1 MRTELEVEDQLVN
14 VIIDTGAAVSVITDK
29 LRRRL
34 NIPIFGK
41 SKFRCTIANG
51 QKIAALG
58 KANITLRYK
67 DELEIL
73 KEVEVIDSEEE
84 DLILGNDI
92 WKLYNAKINFEDHTL
107 RIEEQGEIIT
117 IPVGYE
123 REAICESEESED
135 DEEYE
140 SNDEGEMLE
149 PSGKFMQ
156 KLSIGKV
163 EEPIWENMVKLLLEY
178 QDILEYDEEIEGRT
192 KAAQHEI
199 KIKEGVE
206 PIKQRRYKETDEK
219 AKFISEEVD
228 KLLKQ
233 ERIRKSKSPWSSP
246 VTLAGKKT
254 GKYRFC
260 IDYRKLNKI
269 TIIDSFPL
277 PRIDELLDKY
287 RKAKWFSS
295 IDLAAG
301 FNQVEMKEEDKEKT
315 AFVCSKGLFE
325 YNVMPFGLT
334 NAPATFQR
342 LMDEI
347 LEEYINDFTIWNMW
361 KKNIEFLGHIVG
373 NDGLRPDDKKIE
385 KIKEMKAPTTVKEVR
400 SFLGLCSYYRKFVK
414 NFSKIARPIS
424 DLRKKG
430 IPFIW
435 GREQQE
441 AFEKL
446 KEKLIQYP
454 ILRHPDWKKEF
465 LLITDASGKGLGAV
479 LSQKDEKGKEVV
491 IAYASRSLLPAEE
504 NYPITELECLG
515 IVWGIQHF
523 HKYLIDRKFKV
534 ITDHSALK
542 GLMNAKIPKGKRA
555 RWVME
560 LQQYNFEVI
569 HRSGKENTNADAL
582 SRLLKI
588 VEDQPEIVIIDG
600 VDGLGKTSIVQNL
613 IEEWEKQGLKVR
625 FNTYKR
631 RRKDKDEFYESKM
644 ETEWKFRKEVVEQ
657 INRRM
662 LEYDEDTDIIILDK
676 SPYCEY
682 YYQKTKS
689 FDRGLITPHGNHEM
703 EKEIFRLKET
713 IDKSIVIFLEKDSDV
728 CWKNYIG
735 RETKKTEKSSYP
747 TLKKDE
753 YLDMVR
759 MFEENQGVYKDTKRY
774 SRVKV
779 KNDNSSWRKVFK
791 EVEKWRRA
799 QN

>member
-1 MRTELEVEDQLVN
+1 MRTELEVKDQLVN
-14 VIIDTGAAVSVITDK
+14 VIIDTGAA
-29 LRRRL
+29 
-34 NIPIFGK
+34 
-41 SKFRCTIANG
+41 
-51 QKIAALG
+51 IAALG

-123 REAICESEESED
+123 REAIYESEESED

-233 ERIRKSKSPWSSP
+233 GRIRKSKSPWSSP
-246 VTLAGKKT
+246 VTLAGKKM

-269 TIIDSFPL
+269 TIMDSFPL
-277 PRIDELLDKY
+277 PRMDELLDKY

-347 LEEYINDFTIWNMW
+347 LEEYINDFVVVYIDDIMIYSENLKDHMEHVEKVL
-361 KKNIEFLGHIVG
+361 KKLQENNLIIKLKKCRFLERNIEFLGHIVG

-435 GREQQE
+435 RREQQE

-454 ILRHPDWKKEF
+454 ILQHPDWKKEF

-582 SRLLKI
+582 N
-588 VEDQPEIVIIDG
+588 
-600 VDGLGKTSIVQNL
+600 GLGKTSIVQNL

-713 IDKSIVIFLEKDSDV
+713 IDKSIVIFLEKDGDV

>member
-1 MRTELEVEDQLVN
+1 MRTELEVEDQLVS

-73 KEVEVIDSEEE
+73 REVEVIDSEEE

-107 RIEEQGEIIT
+107 RMEEQGEIIT

-123 REAICESEESED
+123 REVYESEESED

-140 SNDEGEMLE
+140 SNDEGERLE
-149 PSGKFMQ
+149 PSEKFMQ
-156 KLSIGKV
+156 KLSIGEV

-219 AKFISEEVD
+219 ARFISEEVD
-228 KLLKQ
+228 KLLRQ
-233 ERIRKSKSPWSSP
+233 GRIRKSKSPWSSP

-269 TIIDSFPL
+269 TIMDSFPL
-277 PRIDELLDKY
+277 PRMDELLDKY

-347 LEEYINDFTIWNMW
+347 LEEYINDFIIWNTW

-373 NDGLRPDDKKIE
+373 NDGLRPDDKKIG

-430 IPFIW
+430 VPFIW

-613 IEEWEKQGLKVR
+613 IKEWEKQGLKVR
-625 FNTYKR
+625 FNTFKR
-631 RRKDKDEFYESKM
+631 RRKDKDEFHESKM
-644 ETEWKFRKEVVEQ
+644 DTEWKFRKEVVEQ

-713 IDKSIVIFLEKDSDV
+713 IDKSIVIFLEKDGDV

-753 YLDMVR
+753 YLDMVK
-759 MFEENQGVYKDTKRY
+759 MFEENQSVYKDTKRY

>member
-14 VIIDTGAAVSVITDK
+14 VIIDTGAA
-29 LRRRL
+29 
-34 NIPIFGK
+34 
-41 SKFRCTIANG
+41 
-51 QKIAALG
+51 IAALG

-123 REAICESEESED
+123 REVAYESEESED

-178 QDILEYDEEIEGRT
+178 QDILEYDGEIEGRT

-233 ERIRKSKSPWSSP
+233 GRIRKSKSPWSSP

-269 TIIDSFPL
+269 TIMDSFSL
-277 PRIDELLDKY
+277 PRMDELLDKY

-347 LEEYINDFTIWNMW
+347 LEEYINDFVVVYIDDIMIYSENLKDHMEHVEKVL
-361 KKNIEFLGHIVG
+361 KKLQENNLIIKLKKCRFLERNIEFLGHIVG

-385 KIKEMKAPTTVKEVR
+385 KIKEMKAPTMKEVR

-465 LLITDASGKGLGAV
+465 LLITDASGKGLDAV

-613 IEEWEKQGLKVR
+613 IGEWEKQGLKVR
-625 FNTYKR
+625 FNTFKR
-631 RRKDKDEFYESKM
+631 RRKDKDEFYEPKM

-713 IDKSIVIFLEKDSDV
+713 IDKSIVIFLEKDGDV
-728 CWKNYIG
+728 CWKITL
-735 RETKKTEKSSYP
+735 EEKQ
-747 TLKKDE
+747 
-753 YLDMVR
+753 R
-759 MFEENQGVYKDTKRY
+759 KR
-774 SRVKV
+774 
-779 KNDNSSWRKVFK
+779 KNHHT
-791 EVEKWRRA
+791 
-799 QN
+799 QH

>member
-1 MRTELEVEDQLVN
+1 MRTELEVEDQLVS
-14 VIIDTGAAVSVITDK
+14 VIIDTGAA
-29 LRRRL
+29 
-34 NIPIFGK
+34 
-41 SKFRCTIANG
+41 
-51 QKIAALG
+51 IAALG

-67 DELEIL
+67 DELKIL

-107 RIEEQGEIIT
+107 RMEEQGEIIT

-123 REAICESEESED
+123 REAIYESEESED

-149 PSGKFMQ
+149 PSEKFMQ

-178 QDILEYDEEIEGRT
+178 QDILEYDKEIEGRT

-199 KIKEGVE
+199 KIKDGVE
-206 PIKQRRYKETDEK
+206 LIKQRRYKKTDEK

-228 KLLKQ
+228 KLLRQ
-233 ERIRKSKSPWSSP
+233 GRIRKSKSPWSSP

-269 TIIDSFPL
+269 TIMDSFPL
-277 PRIDELLDKY
+277 PRMDELLDKY

-347 LEEYINDFTIWNMW
+347 LEEYINDFVKTIWNMW

-759 MFEENQGVYKDTKRY
+759 MFEENQSVYKDTERY

-791 EVEKWRRA
+791 EVERWRRA

>member
-14 VIIDTGAAVSVITDK
+14 VIIDTGAA
-29 LRRRL
+29 
-34 NIPIFGK
+34 
-41 SKFRCTIANG
+41 
-51 QKIAALG
+51 IAALG

-123 REAICESEESED
+123 REVYESEESED

-149 PSGKFMQ
+149 PCEKFMQ

-163 EEPIWENMVKLLLEY
+163 EEPIWENMVKLLLKY
-178 QDILEYDEEIEGRT
+178 QDILEYDDEIEGRT

-199 KIKEGVE
+199 KIKDGVE

-219 AKFISEEVD
+219 ARFISEEVD
-228 KLLKQ
+228 KLLRQ
-233 ERIRKSKSPWSSP
+233 GRIRRSKSPWSSP

-269 TIIDSFPL
+269 TIMDSFPL
-277 PRIDELLDKY
+277 PRMDELLDKY

-301 FNQVEMKEEDKEKT
+301 FNQVEMREEDKEKT

-347 LEEYINDFTIWNMW
+347 LEEYINDFVVVYIDDIMIYSENLKDHMEHVE
-361 KKNIEFLGHIVG
+361 KNIEFLGHIVG

-385 KIKEMKAPTTVKEVR
+385 KIKEMKVPTTVKEVR

-430 IPFIW
+430 VPFIW

-465 LLITDASGKGLGAV
+465 LLVTDASGKGLGAV

-491 IAYASRSLLPAEE
+491 LVYASRSLLPAEE

-613 IEEWEKQGLKVR
+613 IKEWEKQGLKVR

-631 RRKDKDEFYESKM
+631 RRKDKDEFHESKM

-713 IDKSIVIFLEKDSDV
+713 IDKSIVIFLEKDGDV

-735 RETKKTEKSSYP
+735 RETKKMEKSSYP

-753 YLDMVR
+753 YLDMVK
-759 MFEENQGVYKDTKRY
+759 MFKENQSVYKDTKRY

-779 KNDNSSWRKVFK
+779 KNDDNSWRKVFK
-791 EVEKWRRA
+791 EVEKWRQA
-799 QN
+799 

>member
-14 VIIDTGAAVSVITDK
+14 VIIDTGAA
-29 LRRRL
+29 
-34 NIPIFGK
+34 
-41 SKFRCTIANG
+41 
-51 QKIAALG
+51 IAALG

-123 REAICESEESED
+123 REVAYESEESED

-178 QDILEYDEEIEGRT
+178 QDILEYDGEIEGRT

-233 ERIRKSKSPWSSP
+233 GRIRKSKSPWSSP

-269 TIIDSFPL
+269 TIMDSFSL
-277 PRIDELLDKY
+277 PRMDELLDKY

-347 LEEYINDFTIWNMW
+347 LEEYINDFVVVYIDDIMIYSENLKDHMEHVEKVL
-361 KKNIEFLGHIVG
+361 KKLQENNLIIKLKKCRFLERNIEFLGHIVG

-385 KIKEMKAPTTVKEVR
+385 KIKEMKAPTSVSIRCRV
-400 SFLGLCSYYRKFVK
+400 
-414 NFSKIARPIS
+414 
-424 DLRKKG
+424 
-430 IPFIW
+430 
-435 GREQQE
+435 Q
-441 AFEKL
+441 
-446 KEKLIQYP
+446 
-454 ILRHPDWKKEF
+454 PDKP
-465 LLITDASGKGLGAV
+465 G
-479 LSQKDEKGKEVV
+479 
-491 IAYASRSLLPAEE
+491 
-504 NYPITELECLG
+504 
-515 IVWGIQHF
+515 
-523 HKYLIDRKFKV
+523 
-534 ITDHSALK
+534 
-542 GLMNAKIPKGKRA
+542 
-555 RWVME
+555 
-560 LQQYNFEVI
+560 
-569 HRSGKENTNADAL
+569 
-582 SRLLKI
+582 
-588 VEDQPEIVIIDG
+588 
-600 VDGLGKTSIVQNL
+600 
-613 IEEWEKQGLKVR
+613 
-625 FNTYKR
+625 
-631 RRKDKDEFYESKM
+631 
-644 ETEWKFRKEVVEQ
+644 
-657 INRRM
+657 
-662 LEYDEDTDIIILDK
+662 
-676 SPYCEY
+676 
-682 YYQKTKS
+682 
-689 FDRGLITPHGNHEM
+689 
-703 EKEIFRLKET
+703 
-713 IDKSIVIFLEKDSDV
+713 
-728 CWKNYIG
+728 
-735 RETKKTEKSSYP
+735 
-747 TLKKDE
+747 
-753 YLDMVR
+753 
-759 MFEENQGVYKDTKRY
+759 
-774 SRVKV
+774 
-779 KNDNSSWRKVFK
+779 
-791 EVEKWRRA
+791 
-799 QN
+799 

>member
-1 MRTELEVEDQLVN
+1 MEWYHQWESEYRTHKEEHELGTEELDECLNCELCYPIVN
-14 VIIDTGAAVSVITDK
+14 E
-29 LRRRL
+29 
-34 NIPIFGK
+34 PIVFK
-41 SKFRCTIANG
+41 KFWD
-51 QKIAALG
+51 ALF
-58 KANITLRYK
+58 K
-67 DELEIL
+67 
-73 KEVEVIDSEEE
+73 
-84 DLILGNDI
+84 
-92 WKLYNAKINFEDHTL
+92 FEDA
-107 RIEEQGEIIT
+107 IIIYNDVT
-117 IPVGYE
+117 IKGVLDLLSMNNSE
-123 REAICESEESED
+123 REDTIHKGKCRF
-135 DEEYE
+135 
-140 SNDEGEMLE
+140 LE
-149 PSGKFMQ
+149 
-156 KLSIGKV
+156 
-163 EEPIWENMVKLLLEY
+163 
-178 QDILEYDEEIEGRT
+178 R
-192 KAAQHEI
+192 
-199 KIKEGVE
+199 
-206 PIKQRRYKETDEK
+206 
-219 AKFISEEVD
+219 
-228 KLLKQ
+228 
-233 ERIRKSKSPWSSP
+233 
-246 VTLAGKKT
+246 
-254 GKYRFC
+254 
-260 IDYRKLNKI
+260 
-269 TIIDSFPL
+269 
-277 PRIDELLDKY
+277 
-287 RKAKWFSS
+287 
-295 IDLAAG
+295 
-301 FNQVEMKEEDKEKT
+301 
-315 AFVCSKGLFE
+315 
-325 YNVMPFGLT
+325 
-334 NAPATFQR
+334 
-342 LMDEI
+342 
-347 LEEYINDFTIWNMW
+347 
-361 KKNIEFLGHIVG
+361 NIEFLGHIVG

-430 IPFIW
+430 VPFIW
-435 GREQQE
+435 GKEQQE

-542 GLMNAKIPKGKRA
+542 GLMNAKIPKGRRA

-560 LQQYNFEVI
+560 LQQYNFEVV

-588 VEDQPEIVIIDG
+588 VEEQPEIVIIDG

-613 IEEWEKQGLKVR
+613 IKEWEEQGLKVR

-631 RRKDKDEFYESKM
+631 RRKDKDEFHESKM
-644 ETEWKFRKEVVEQ
+644 DTEWKFRKEVVEQ

-662 LEYDEDTDIIILDK
+662 VEYDEDTDIIILDK

-713 IDKSIVIFLEKDSDV
+713 IDKSIVIFLEKDGDV

-747 TLKKDE
+747 TLRKNE
-753 YLDMVR
+753 YLDMVK
-759 MFEENQGVYKDTKRY
+759 MFEENQSVYKDTKRY

-779 KNDNSSWRKVFK
+779 KNDDNSWRKVFK
-791 EVEKWRRA
+791 EVEKWRMVKEIL
-799 QN
+799 

>member
-14 VIIDTGAAVSVITDK
+14 VIIDTGAA
-29 LRRRL
+29 
-34 NIPIFGK
+34 
-41 SKFRCTIANG
+41 
-51 QKIAALG
+51 IAALG

-123 REAICESEESED
+123 REVYESEESED

-149 PSGKFMQ
+149 PCEKFMQ

-163 EEPIWENMVKLLLEY
+163 EEPIWENMVKLLLKY
-178 QDILEYDEEIEGRT
+178 QDILEYDDEIEGRT

-199 KIKEGVE
+199 KIKDGVE

-219 AKFISEEVD
+219 ARFISEEVD
-228 KLLKQ
+228 KLLRQ
-233 ERIRKSKSPWSSP
+233 GRIRRSKSPWSSP

-269 TIIDSFPL
+269 TIMDSFPL
-277 PRIDELLDKY
+277 PRMDELLDKY

-301 FNQVEMKEEDKEKT
+301 FNQVEMREEDKEKT

-347 LEEYINDFTIWNMW
+347 LEEYINDFVVVYIDDIMIYSENLKDHMEHVE
-361 KKNIEFLGHIVG
+361 KFLERNIEFLGHIVG

-385 KIKEMKAPTTVKEVR
+385 KIKEMKVPTTVKEVR

-430 IPFIW
+430 VPFIW

-465 LLITDASGKGLGAV
+465 LLVTDASGKGLGAV

-491 IAYASRSLLPAEE
+491 LVYASRSLLPAEE

-613 IEEWEKQGLKVR
+613 IKEWEKQGLKVR

-631 RRKDKDEFYESKM
+631 RRKDKDEFHESKM

-713 IDKSIVIFLEKDSDV
+713 IDKSIVIFLEKDGDV

-735 RETKKTEKSSYP
+735 RETKKMEKSSYP

-753 YLDMVR
+753 YLDMVK
-759 MFEENQGVYKDTKRY
+759 MFKENQSVYKDTKRY

-779 KNDNSSWRKVFK
+779 KNDDNSWRKVFK
-791 EVEKWRRA
+791 EVEKWRQA
-799 QN
+799 

>member
-1 MRTELEVEDQLVN
+1 MEWYHQWESEYRTHKEEHEVGTEELDECLNCELCYPIVNEPIVFKKFWDALFKFEDAIIIYNDVTIKGVLDLLSMNNSEREDTIHKGKCRDIMDRITESIRYRIQPKIKEKGLRTIILVIVRDCIERNLENEVFDRLIGNPELIEHKYILEDWDVERRFEKFWQWYRVALGEIRAVRAEVEA
-14 VIIDTGAAVSVITDK
+14 I
-29 LRRRL
+29 
-34 NIPIFGK
+34 GK
-41 SKFRCTIANG
+41 FKELLYEEE
-51 QKIAALG
+51 KIA
-58 KANITLRYK
+58 
-67 DELEIL
+67 
-73 KEVEVIDSEEE
+73 
-84 DLILGNDI
+84 
-92 WKLYNAKINFEDHTL
+92 
-107 RIEEQGEIIT
+107 
-117 IPVGYE
+117 
-123 REAICESEESED
+123 ESEEKVKELIR
-135 DEEYE
+135 
-140 SNDEGEMLE
+140 GIKLKKCRFLE
-149 PSGKFMQ
+149 
-156 KLSIGKV
+156 
-163 EEPIWENMVKLLLEY
+163 
-178 QDILEYDEEIEGRT
+178 R
-192 KAAQHEI
+192 
-199 KIKEGVE
+199 
-206 PIKQRRYKETDEK
+206 
-219 AKFISEEVD
+219 
-228 KLLKQ
+228 
-233 ERIRKSKSPWSSP
+233 
-246 VTLAGKKT
+246 
-254 GKYRFC
+254 
-260 IDYRKLNKI
+260 
-269 TIIDSFPL
+269 
-277 PRIDELLDKY
+277 
-287 RKAKWFSS
+287 
-295 IDLAAG
+295 
-301 FNQVEMKEEDKEKT
+301 
-315 AFVCSKGLFE
+315 
-325 YNVMPFGLT
+325 
-334 NAPATFQR
+334 
-342 LMDEI
+342 
-347 LEEYINDFTIWNMW
+347 
-361 KKNIEFLGHIVG
+361 NIEFLGHIVG

-613 IEEWEKQGLKVR
+613 IKEWEKQGLKVR

-657 INRRM
+657 INKRM

-689 FDRGLITPHGNHEM
+689 FDRRLITPHGNHEM

-713 IDKSIVIFLEKDSDV
+713 IDKSIVIFLEKDGDV

-735 RETKKTEKSSYP
+735 RETEKMEKSSYP
-747 TLKKDE
+747 TLKKNE
-753 YLDMVR
+753 YLDMVK
-759 MFEENQGVYKDTKRY
+759 MFEENQSVYKDTKRY

-791 EVEKWRRA
+791 EVEKWRKH
-799 QN
+799 

>member
-1 MRTELEVEDQLVN
+1 MEWYHQWESEYRTHKEEHEVGTEELDECLNCELCYPIVNEPIVFKKFWDALFKFEDAIIIYNDVTIKGVLDLLSMNNSEREDTIHKGKCRDIMDRITESIRYRIQPKIKEKGLRTIILVIVRDCIERNLENEVFDRLIGNPELIEHKYILEDWDVERRFEKFWQWYRVALGEIRAVRAEVEA
-14 VIIDTGAAVSVITDK
+14 I
-29 LRRRL
+29 
-34 NIPIFGK
+34 GK
-41 SKFRCTIANG
+41 FKELLYEEE
-51 QKIAALG
+51 KIA
-58 KANITLRYK
+58 
-67 DELEIL
+67 
-73 KEVEVIDSEEE
+73 
-84 DLILGNDI
+84 
-92 WKLYNAKINFEDHTL
+92 
-107 RIEEQGEIIT
+107 
-117 IPVGYE
+117 
-123 REAICESEESED
+123 ESEEKVKELIR
-135 DEEYE
+135 
-140 SNDEGEMLE
+140 GIKLKKCRFLE
-149 PSGKFMQ
+149 
-156 KLSIGKV
+156 
-163 EEPIWENMVKLLLEY
+163 
-178 QDILEYDEEIEGRT
+178 R
-192 KAAQHEI
+192 
-199 KIKEGVE
+199 
-206 PIKQRRYKETDEK
+206 
-219 AKFISEEVD
+219 
-228 KLLKQ
+228 
-233 ERIRKSKSPWSSP
+233 
-246 VTLAGKKT
+246 
-254 GKYRFC
+254 
-260 IDYRKLNKI
+260 
-269 TIIDSFPL
+269 
-277 PRIDELLDKY
+277 
-287 RKAKWFSS
+287 
-295 IDLAAG
+295 
-301 FNQVEMKEEDKEKT
+301 
-315 AFVCSKGLFE
+315 
-325 YNVMPFGLT
+325 
-334 NAPATFQR
+334 
-342 LMDEI
+342 
-347 LEEYINDFTIWNMW
+347 
-361 KKNIEFLGHIVG
+361 NIEFLGHIVG

-613 IEEWEKQGLKVR
+613 IKEWEKQGLKVR

-657 INRRM
+657 INKRM

-689 FDRGLITPHGNHEM
+689 FDRRLITPHGNHEM

-713 IDKSIVIFLEKDSDV
+713 IDKSIVIFLEKDGDV

-735 RETKKTEKSSYP
+735 RETEKMEKSSYP
-747 TLKKDE
+747 TLKKNE
-753 YLDMVR
+753 YLDMVK
-759 MFEENQGVYKDTKRY
+759 MFEENQSVYKDTKRY

-791 EVEKWRRA
+791 EVEKWRKV